1 MIVTYCWCGIVCS
14 TLCSCLRFPPAAH
27 PDWSATRTISVTFF
41 FERYTMDSQPT
52 PAREPGKLRRT
63 LSNRQIGMIA
73 IGGVIGA
80 GLFAG
85 SGGVIHS
92 AGPAVIVAYVGIGAV
107 LVLIMRMLA
116 ELAVASPDSGSFASY
131 AARELGPWAGATLS
145 YLYMYT
151 WMITIGYEA
160 TAAATIMHS
169 FVPAIAPWLWAL
181 VFMVAFTGINLAAA
195 KVFGEFEFW
204 ISLVKV
210 VTIGGFILIG
220 LAAILGFIPGFES
233 PGLTNFTG
241 SFAPNG
247 WTPVWLATVTVFFS
261 FFGSESV
268 TIAAAEAK
276 DPAAAVRRAI
286 RTVVTRILV
295 FYVGSIAVIIALVPA
310 SDEAL
315 KAGPYALVFE
325 RLGLP
330 AAAVIMSVVIITAML
345 SLMNSG
351 IFVTSRMVYAAADR
365 GELPRALTATNKRG
379 VPVRA
384 VLVASV
390 GGFLTVG
397 ANYFVPGPDLFM
409 FLLSSSGA
417 IAIFVYGFIAVTQL
431 RSRFRMGKAG
441 AKALSLRMWAH
452 PFGGIVVLAA
462 LASVI
467 VALAYVEETRLSLIL
482 STGAAVVFT
491 CVGFVLQKRKG
502 LRLDASLESV
512 EEGREPA
519 VQPGTG
525 H

>member
-1 MIVTYCWCGIVCS
+1 
-14 TLCSCLRFPPAAH
+14 
-27 PDWSATRTISVTFF
+27 
-41 FERYTMDSQPT
+41 MDS
-52 PAREPGKLRRT
+52 KLRPDVDSGRLKRT

-92 AGPAVIVAYVGIGAV
+92 AGPAVIVAYVAIGAV

-116 ELAVASPDSGSFASY
+116 ELATASPDSGSFASY
-131 AARELGPWAGATLS
+131 AAREFGPWAGVTLS

-160 TAAATIMHS
+160 TAAASIMHTFMPS
-169 FVPAIAPWLWAL
+169 IAPWLWAL
-181 VFMVAFTGINLAAA
+181 IFMVAFTAINLAAA

-204 ISLVKV
+204 ISLIKV
-210 VTIGGFILIG
+210 VTIAGFILIG
-220 LAAILGFIPGFES
+220 VLAILGFIPGFES
-233 PGLTNFTG
+233 PGLSNFTG
-241 SFAPNG
+241 AFAPNG

-276 DPAAAVRRAI
+276 DPGAAVRRAI

-295 FYVGSIAVIIALVPA
+295 FYVGSIAVIIALVP
-310 SDEAL
+310 SGDDAL
-315 KAGPYALVFE
+315 LKGPYALVFE
-325 RLGLP
+325 HLGLP
-330 AAAVIMSVVIITAML
+330 AAAVIMSIVIITAML

-351 IFVTSRMVYAAADR
+351 IFVTSRMIYAAADR
-365 GELPRALTATNKRG
+365 GELPNALTLTSKGG

-384 VLVASV
+384 VLIASS
-390 GGFLTVG
+390 GGFLTVA

-417 IAIFVYGFIAVTQL
+417 IAVFVYAFIAVTQM
-431 RSRFRMGKAG
+431 RSRARMGKGG
-441 AKALSLRMWAH
+441 AEALTLKMWAH
-452 PFGGIVVLAA
+452 PFGGIAVLLA

-467 VALAYVEETRLSLIL
+467 VALAYVEETRLSLAL

-491 CVGFVLQKRKG
+491 VLGFVHQKRRMLSAAAAFNDSATTEQG
-502 LRLDASLESV
+502 AT
-512 EEGREPA
+512 
-519 VQPGTG
+519 VQPGIRQ
-525 H
+525 

>member
-1 MIVTYCWCGIVCS
+1 
-14 TLCSCLRFPPAAH
+14 
-27 PDWSATRTISVTFF
+27 
-41 FERYTMDSQPT
+41 MDSQLA
-52 PAREPGKLRRT
+52 PALESGRLKRT

-92 AGPAVIVAYVGIGAV
+92 AGPAVIVAYIGIGAV

-131 AARELGPWAGATLS
+131 AARELGPWSGVTLS

-160 TAAATIMHS
+160 TAAASIMHS
-169 FVPAIAPWLWAL
+169 FVPAVAPWVWAL
-181 VFMVAFTGINLAAA
+181 IFMVAFTGINLAAA

-204 ISLVKV
+204 ISLIKV
-210 VTIGGFILIG
+210 LTIGGFILFG
-220 LAAILGFIPGFES
+220 VLAILGFIPGFES
-233 PGLTNFTG
+233 PGLSNFTG
-241 SFAPNG
+241 SFVPNG

-276 DPAAAVRRAI
+276 DPAMAVRRAI
-286 RTVVTRILV
+286 RTVVARILV

-310 SDEAL
+310 GDGAL
-315 KAGPYALVFE
+315 LAGPYALVFE

-330 AAAVIMSVVIITAML
+330 AAAVIMSIVIITAML

-351 IFVTSRMVYAAADR
+351 IFVTSRMIYAAADR
-365 GELPRALTATNKRG
+365 GELPKSLTVTNKRG

-384 VLVASV
+384 VLFAST
-390 GGFLTVG
+390 GGFLTVA

-417 IAIFVYGFIAVTQL
+417 IAVFVYAFIAVTQL
-431 RSRFRMGKAG
+431 RSRARMGQDG
-441 AKALSLRMWAH
+441 AKALALKMWAH

-467 VALAYVEETRLSLIL
+467 VALAYAEETRLSLAL
-482 STGAAVVFT
+482 STGAAILFT
-491 CVGFVLQKRKG
+491 CLGFIHQKRKS
-502 LRLDASLESV
+502 LR
-512 EEGREPA
+512 PA
-519 VQPGTG
+519 VLEDDPATEEPRQPATQSSPGV
-525 H
+525 

>member
-1 MIVTYCWCGIVCS
+1 
-14 TLCSCLRFPPAAH
+14 
-27 PDWSATRTISVTFF
+27 
-41 FERYTMDSQPT
+41 MDSKLK
-52 PAREPGKLRRT
+52 PALEPDGLRRT

-92 AGPAVIVAYVGIGAV
+92 AGPAVIVAYMAIGGV

-116 ELAVASPDSGSFASY
+116 ELAVASPNSGSFAAY
-131 AARELGPWAGATLS
+131 AARELGPWAGVTLS

-160 TAAATIMHS
+160 VAAASIMHT
-169 FVPAIAPWLWAL
+169 FVPALAPWLWAL
-181 VFMVAFTGINLAAA
+181 IFMIAFTSINLAAA
-195 KVFGEFEFW
+195 KVFGEIEFW

-210 VTIGGFILIG
+210 ATIAGFILIG
-220 LAAILGFIPGFES
+220 VLAIFGFIPGFAS
-233 PGLTNFTG
+233 PGLSNFTG

-276 DPAAAVRRAI
+276 DPGAAVRRAI

-295 FYVGSIAVIIALVPA
+295 FYVGSIAVIIALVP
-310 SDEAL
+310 SGDDAL
-315 KAGPYALVFE
+315 LKGPYALVFE

-330 AAAVIMSVVIITAML
+330 AAAAIMSVVIITAML

-351 IFVTSRMVYAAADR
+351 IFVTSRMIYAAADR
-365 GELPRALTATNKRG
+365 GELPRALTRTNKSG

-384 VLVASV
+384 VLIAST
-390 GGFLTVG
+390 GGFLTVA

-417 IAIFVYGFIAVTQL
+417 IAVFVYAFIAVTQL
-431 RSRFRMGKAG
+431 RSRARMGKAG
-441 AKALSLRMWAH
+441 ANALSLKMWAH
-452 PFGGIVVLAA
+452 PFGGIAVLAA
-462 LASVI
+462 LSSVI
-467 VALAYVEETRLSLIL
+467 IALAYAEETRLSLAL
-482 STGAAVVFT
+482 STGAAVLFT
-491 CVGFVLQKRKG
+491 CLGFIHQKRKASRSG
-502 LRLDASLESV
+502 LTQEDPIV
-512 EEGREPA
+512 EEQQEPVA
-519 VQPGTG
+519 QTG
-525 H
+525 IGI